1 MQLDISHWQTT
12 KVEFQALAPQ
22 LQATTHTQLQST
34 TMEVLSHEVTFFA
47 HKEEFFGALQA
58 LLALPDDDASTG
70 AAKELVDKVADIV
83 RTHRS
88 RKLRPHCMPVTLPL
102 SIPHTAG
109 QVPGAATAP

>member
-1 MQLDISHWQTT
+1 MANHITT
-12 KVEFQALAPQ
+12 KVEFVNHSFK
-22 LQATTHTQLQST
+22 LQTELQLQST

-88 RKLRPHCMPVTLPL
+88 RKTVHACL
-102 SIPHTAG
+102 
-109 QVPGAATAP
+109 